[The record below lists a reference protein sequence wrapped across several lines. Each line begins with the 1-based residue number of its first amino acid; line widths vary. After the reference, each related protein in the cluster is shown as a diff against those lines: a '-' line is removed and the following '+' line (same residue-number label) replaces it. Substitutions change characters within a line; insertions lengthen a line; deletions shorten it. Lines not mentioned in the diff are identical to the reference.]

1 MNNNNIK
8 SSSSWLEWFVGFSDA
23 EGSFQTYPKKRT
35 NSEGVVTHYG
45 VGYSFTISLHSR
57 DKMLLDET
65 KLKLN
70 DVGVLYNHN
79 DGTEVRIAV
88 NDREGLLWLVENVFD
103 KYPLLTA
110 HQVRRYNLLKY
121 GLLNNIK
128 RFDNLEEYNKFALT
142 DYTQENKANVVEQF
156 SPPRPASFTPPANS
170 YLGLGGMFLNVDN
183 WIIGFINGEGC
194 FYHKNNKPV
203 FCIEHTDK
211 HGLEL
216 IKKRLGFGPN
226 IIARSPRARDID
238 NPKKRGV
245 VGTPSYLKTLY
256 LLGFL
261 SHCASLDLLPV
272 GIYRLSLFYINFDN
286 E

>member
-1 MNNNNIK
+1 M
-8 SSSSWLEWFVGFSDA
+8 LRGVFRPT
-23 EGSFQTYPKKRT
+23 QKKRT

-45 VGYSFTISLHSR
+45 VGYSFHLALHSR
-57 DKMLLDET
+57 DKLLLDET

-79 DGTEVRIAV
+79 DGTEVRIAI

-103 KYPLLTA
+103 KYPLFSA
-110 HQVRRYNLLKY
+110 HQVRRYNLLKH

-128 RFDNLEEYNKFALT
+128 RFENLEEYNKFALT

-156 SPPRPASFTPPANS
+156 EMGS
-170 YLGLGGMFLNVDN
+170 LNVDN

-203 FCIEHTDK
+203 FCMEHTDK

-216 IKKRLGFGPN
+216 TKKRLGFGPN
-226 IIARSPRARDID
+226 IIARSPRTRDIE
-238 NPKKRGV
+238 NPKKQ
-245 VGTPSYLKTLY
+245 TYQLFISSKKDI
-256 LLGFL
+256 
-261 SHCASLDLLPV
+261 ASLVSFL
-272 GIYRLSLFYINFDN
+272 DN
-286 E
+286 TKFEGLKGHKLQYKEWKEK